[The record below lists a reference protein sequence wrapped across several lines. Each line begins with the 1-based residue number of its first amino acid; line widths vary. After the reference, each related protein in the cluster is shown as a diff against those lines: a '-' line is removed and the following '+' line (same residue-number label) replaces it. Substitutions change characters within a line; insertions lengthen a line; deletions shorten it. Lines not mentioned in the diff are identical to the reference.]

1 MLRIGILGGGDGAIR
16 ILDYLVHLEEVQVIG
31 VCDSNVDALH
41 MVASRFAGLGT
52 YDRVEPMIAAGPDAI
67 LAVTEHQDLL
77 DEARE
82 AMTESMTLVEPRV
95 MDVWFAALLARSPHP
110 DLSQIMDQRLIAEV
124 ADLLIDI
131 SDLIRDLMS
140 DLDRTND
147 MLSQLTLNAT
157 IEAAKAGTQGRGFS
171 VVADEIFKVAE
182 NSDKSMQNAYDL
194 MRELRKRAD
203 NLRRLIL
210 D

>member
-16 ILDYLVHLEEVQVIG
+16 ILDHLIHLEEMQIVG
-31 VCDSNVDALH
+31 VCDSNTEALH

-52 YDRVEPMIAAGPDAI
+52 YDRIEPLIELGPDVL
-67 LAVTEHQDLL
+67 LAVTEHPELVE
-77 DEARE
+77 EAGL
-82 AMTESMTLVEPRV
+82 AMTESMSLVQPQV
-95 MDVWFAALLARSPHP
+95 MDAWFASLQARSPQP

-124 ADLLIDI
+124 ADLLVDI

-157 IEAAKAGTQGRGFS
+157 IEAAKAGTQGRGFAL
-171 VVADEIFKVAE
+171 VADEIFKVSE
-182 NSDKSMQNAYDL
+182 TSDKSMQNAYDL
-194 MRELRKRAD
+194 MRELRKRAES
-203 NLRRLIL
+203 LRRLL
-210 D
+210 LE